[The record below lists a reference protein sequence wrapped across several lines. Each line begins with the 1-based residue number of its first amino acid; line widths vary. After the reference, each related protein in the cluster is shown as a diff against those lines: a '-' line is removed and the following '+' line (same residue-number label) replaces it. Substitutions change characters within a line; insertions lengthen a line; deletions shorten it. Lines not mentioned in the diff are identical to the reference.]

1 MRRLLPLVIHNQP
14 EYLKTIKIIK
24 ELDSSFDSESYYGHR
39 DWALTYDSENNYHM
53 ALIEYENCII
63 LQDRLIEEYGD
74 RIERLKSY
82 INPEERIIKVCMQ
95 KGSEF
100 YNNRD
105 FRTANRYFSKV
116 LLMSNRNSQEYK
128 LAKSRVTD
136 V

>member
-1 MRRLLPLVIHNQP
+1 
-14 EYLKTIKIIK
+14 
-24 ELDSSFDSESYYGHR
+24 
-39 DWALTYDSENNYHM
+39 M

-63 LQDRLIEEYGD
+63 LQDSLIEEYGD

-128 LAKSRVTD
+128 LAKSRVVD